1 MAVDGADSG
10 NTKKREDEVVV
21 SGTAEDEKAA
31 VDPLVQLKTD
41 AMKARIDAVWEQMN
55 SNGSTKMPNIVS
67 KKSKVAGDK
76 PKHQNAVPE
85 WMASLGMAPK
95 KPSLINLNSSIAQ
108 ASSDGVELKI
118 QQKAQSKENNE
129 SSEEA
134 RKFAAAALAAV
145 KEAAA
150 ANKEGKIE
158 VNEVRD
164 FAGEEVKVRKFVDPD
179 SKEAQ
184 MAQEKA
190 RMQASSSSG
199 LDKLLEQISKK
210 RKLTILDKSKKD
222 WGEYKEEKGLE
233 DELDAYKKSGDKYLD
248 KVSFLQRAELREY
261 EREREL
267 RLAQMAKRRAD
278 SQRE

>member
-10 NTKKREDEVVV
+10 STKKREDEVVV
-21 SGTAEDEKAA
+21 SGTAQDEKAT
-31 VDPLVQLKTD
+31 DPLVQLKTD
-41 AMKARIDAVWEQMN
+41 AMKARIDAVWKQMN

-76 PKHQNAVPE
+76 PKRQKAVPD
-85 WMASLGMAPK
+85 WMVSLGMAPE

-150 ANKEGKIE
+150 ASKEGKIE
-158 VNEVRD
+158 VSEVRD
-164 FAGEEVKVRKFVDPD
+164 FAGEEVKLRKFVDPD

-210 RKLTILDKSKKD
+210 RKLNILDKSKKD
-222 WGEYKEEKGLE
+222 WGEFKEEKGLE

-261 EREREL
+261 EKEREL